1 MRKILQKRTFKGV
14 ATKALLTPFAV
25 LSVIFFH
32 LIKPILVIQI
42 FQVYPHRI
50 GHFALNTEL
59 ARLQVHKQNQSGK
72 KILELYYFPSRT
84 PANSQLDLMWRREL
98 RTISGS
104 WGWLLNQ
111 LTKSSQ
117 VLNSTEL
124 STTIDFQGL
133 LEEFPPILNFTQ
145 EELLSPEVRSLGLGK
160 GEKFVCLHV
169 RDSAY
174 ANHFFGDRDN
184 QSFRNC
190 NINNFADACEA
201 LTKIGYT
208 VFRMGVK
215 VEQKLVSKNS
225 RIVDYATNGM
235 RSEFLDIYLGAHC
248 TFTISTASGWDTIPQ
263 IFRRPVM
270 RVNTLPVCA
279 TDNLALESVYIPK
292 VLIDKATGI
301 SLNLNQ
307 IIDRGVAT
315 CYQTHE
321 YANAGIEI
329 RELNSEELVEA
340 VTEMAAR
347 VEGVYIETSE
357 QTKMHAKLRQILTTS
372 SKLQPSPNLFPI
384 RAHWGS
390 SFLTRHKNYL
400 D

>member
-1 MRKILQKRTFKGV
+1 MPKLSFKGV
-14 ATKALLTPFAV
+14 ATKALLAPFAAV
-25 LSVIFFH
+25 SVIFFH

-42 FQVYPHRI
+42 FQVYTHRI

-59 ARLQVHKQNQSGK
+59 ARLQVHRQNQSGK
-72 KILELYYFPSRT
+72 KILGLYYFPSRT
-84 PANSQLDLMWRREL
+84 SSNSQLDLMWRREL

-117 VLNSTEL
+117 VHNSTEL
-124 STTIDFQGL
+124 STTIDFRGL
-133 LEEFPPILNFTQ
+133 LKEYPSILKFTQ
-145 EELLSPEVRSLGLGK
+145 EELLSPEVRSLGLRE

-174 ANHFFGDRDN
+174 KNHLVGNGDH
-184 QSFRNC
+184 QSYRNC
-190 NINNFADACEA
+190 SINNFVDACEA
-201 LTKIGYT
+201 LTKMGYT
-208 VFRMGVK
+208 VFRMGAR

-225 RIVDYATNGM
+225 RIIDYATNGM

-248 TFTISTASGWDTIPQ
+248 EFTITTASGWDSIPR

-270 RVNTLPVCA
+270 VVNILPVFTMDC
-279 TDNLALESVYIPK
+279 LGLESIYLPK
-292 VLIDKATGI
+292 VLMDETTGI

-307 IIDRGVAT
+307 IVDRGVAT
-315 CYQTHE
+315 SYQTHE
-321 YANAGIEI
+321 YAKAGIQI
-329 RELNSEELVEA
+329 RELDSEELVEA

-347 VEGVYIETSE
+347 VEGVYVETPE
-357 QTKMHAKLRQILTTS
+357 QSKMNAKLRQILTTN
-372 SKLQPSPNLFPI
+372 SKLQPSPNFFPI
-384 RAHWGS
+384 RAHFGS
-390 SFLTRHKNYL
+390 SFLTRYKNYL

>member
-1 MRKILQKRTFKGV
+1 ME
-14 ATKALLTPFAV
+14 
-25 LSVIFFH
+25 S
-32 LIKPILVIQI
+32 
-42 FQVYPHRI
+42 
-50 GHFALNTEL
+50 
-59 ARLQVHKQNQSGK
+59 
-72 KILELYYFPSRT
+72 
-84 PANSQLDLMWRREL
+84 
-98 RTISGS
+98 
-104 WGWLLNQ
+104 
-111 LTKSSQ
+111 
-117 VLNSTEL
+117 
-124 STTIDFQGL
+124 
-133 LEEFPPILNFTQ
+133 
-145 EELLSPEVRSLGLGK
+145 
-160 GEKFVCLHV
+160 EKFVCLHV

-174 ANHFFGDRDN
+174 ANQFFGNRDN
-184 QSFRNC
+184 QSYRNC
-190 NINNFADACEA
+190 DINNFTDACDA
-201 LTKIGYT
+201 LTNMGYK
-208 VFRMGVK
+208 VFRMGAL
-215 VEQKLVSKNS
+215 VEKKLVSKNPS
-225 RIVDYATNGM
+225 VIDYATNGM

-248 TFTISTASGWDTIPQ
+248 EFTISTASGWDTIPQ
-263 IFRRPVM
+263 IFRRPII

-321 YANAGIEI
+321 YADAGIEI

-347 VEGVYIETSE
+347 VEGKYVENSGE
-357 QTKMHAKLRQILTTS
+357 SKLNAKLSQILTTH

-390 SFLTRHKNYL
+390 SFLTRYRNYL